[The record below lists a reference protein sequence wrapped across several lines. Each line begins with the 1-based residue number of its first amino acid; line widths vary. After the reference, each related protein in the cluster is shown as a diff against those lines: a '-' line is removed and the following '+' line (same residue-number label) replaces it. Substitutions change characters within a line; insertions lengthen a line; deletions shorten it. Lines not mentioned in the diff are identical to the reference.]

1 MLNRGG
7 QQQYYKYAFIIFI
20 AAYLGSIIIY
30 SRYTFNL
37 DDIWMWLNIY
47 NKDLILNGYVP
58 HQGRF
63 FPLASLDLNILMQFS
78 KSPYLFFSFNA
89 LVAGSIII
97 LYYKLLNEINLSS
110 RIRMLV
116 ISLFILG
123 IGFVTVIFGI
133 CYPERLLSLSILI
146 FVFCSVLVTKN
157 NNFKA
162 CIIGL
167 LALNI
172 SLYLKE
178 PVFISAFAFGVIL
191 IYGGFRDKNKLLKI
205 YGSLICI
212 SSVIYISLYF
222 TFIYGEIVKRYD
234 QTVIFDVFLIKL
246 RGFIHY
252 LLNDSFIAFL
262 LSAILFY
269 RIYLILKK
277 KEEINILFDGLL
289 IAAFLYFIAFLVLN
303 LYSNYYLLPS
313 YMMGGVAMMYYLINK
328 NYIRFFYLKAIS
340 IICGILFITMSI
352 PSGIHN
358 IVGFKSNGV
367 QFQDTLAFISSYIN
381 NSSKKVNIYFDGIG
395 RGVDKYGEYYPSYFA
410 QYLNTIYKVDN
421 FDILSKEPNGRQ
433 INIDSNSKI
442 AYKNTSEIQEPKK
455 GDLLIVTNVSN
466 NFNGPSYMKE
476 LKNKY
481 TLIYKTNSFN
491 IPYISVKS
499 LSKYFLK
506 QNNMYLKIFNN
517 ENIFKLP
524 LNTYVFEI

>member
-162 CIIGL
+162 CIFGL

-222 TFIYGEIVKRYD
+222 TLIYGKIESAYSRYNSN
-234 QTVIFDVFLIKL
+234 FC
-246 RGFIHY
+246 
-252 LLNDSFIAFL
+252 LLYTSD
-262 LSAILFY
+262 
-269 RIYLILKK
+269 
-277 KEEINILFDGLL
+277 
-289 IAAFLYFIAFLVLN
+289 AA
-303 LYSNYYLLPS
+303 
-313 YMMGGVAMMYYLINK
+313 
-328 NYIRFFYLKAIS
+328 
-340 IICGILFITMSI
+340 
-352 PSGIHN
+352 
-358 IVGFKSNGV
+358 
-367 QFQDTLAFISSYIN
+367 D
-381 NSSKKVNIYFDGIG
+381 DIG
-395 RGVDKYGEYYPSYFA
+395 QV
-410 QYLNTIYKVDN
+410 
-421 FDILSKEPNGRQ
+421 
-433 INIDSNSKI
+433 
-442 AYKNTSEIQEPKK
+442 
-455 GDLLIVTNVSN
+455 
-466 NFNGPSYMKE
+466 
-476 LKNKY
+476 
-481 TLIYKTNSFN
+481 
-491 IPYISVKS
+491 
-499 LSKYFLK
+499 
-506 QNNMYLKIFNN
+506 
-517 ENIFKLP
+517 
-524 LNTYVFEI
+524 